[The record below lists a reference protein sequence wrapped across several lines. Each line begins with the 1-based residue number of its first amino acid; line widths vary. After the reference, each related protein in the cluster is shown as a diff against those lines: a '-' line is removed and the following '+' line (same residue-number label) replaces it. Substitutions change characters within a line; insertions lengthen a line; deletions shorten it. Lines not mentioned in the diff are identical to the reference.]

1 MSKKG
6 DFLSGFSG
14 GNTQKPLTEQN
25 TAPVKESFS
34 AGEKN
39 TDIKKGTGNVDIAT
53 NKRLADKIVADAE
66 RKAKKPTATR
76 PTQSSSAIIKA
87 PEHVVTKDEKFHQRK
102 LFRFGIIGLAIV
114 IIAIIIFFIFR
125 IVNTVEVPNWQGRN
139 ISEAVTW
146 GTLEI
151 GAVEIE
157 HEYSLEYD
165 EDIIIAQS
173 RDPGSNMSRNANLAL
188 TVSQGPDMTE
198 EVDLPEFEEMTRAQ
212 IRTWADEYLMRG
224 ISFREENNADVEANH
239 VIRVEFPSAVDPER
253 FRRSD
258 SVTIYVSTG
267 PEMVSISNLIGNDRE
282 EVDEFITEN
291 PLIVVETEYE
301 PHETIEHGTVLAQ
314 DPAPGTRLAA
324 GETLTLT
331 LSGGNPV
338 VVPNFADMRR
348 ADAESMAED
357 SEAELKIV
365 VHRRWNATIPTG
377 RFVSQ
382 SIDAGEELFG
392 EMPTVIVVYSDG
404 RPWLPDLRR
413 TSVRDLESTIIEI
426 NDKGSSIT
434 IDIVFV
440 DSYEVRGTIIGQTRH
455 NQFVAM
461 DDHIIFNVSL
471 ENLDPPPDYVPPD
484 PPGDD
489 QPMDDP
495 NDDEDWDFDEDFDF
509 GDE

>member
-1 MSKKG
+1 MSKKS

-14 GNTQKPLTEQN
+14 GNKRKPLTEQN

-34 AGEKN
+34 AG
-39 TDIKKGTGNVDIAT
+39 TGKVDVAA
-53 NKRLADKIVADAE
+53 NKRLADKIVADAQKNANE
-66 RKAKKPTATR
+66 KKPVATR

-102 LFRFGIIGLAIV
+102 LFRYGIIGLVIV

-125 IVNTVEVPNWQGRN
+125 MTNTVEVPNWQGRT
-139 ISEAVTW
+139 ISEAETW
-146 GTLEI
+146 GMLEI
-151 GAVEIE
+151 GAIEIAY
-157 HEYSLEYD
+157 EYSLEYD
-165 EDIIIAQS
+165 EDIIITQN
-173 RDPGSNMSRNANLAL
+173 REPGSNMSRNANLAL

-198 EVDLPEFEEMTRAQ
+198 VVDLPEFEEMTRAQ
-212 IRTWADEYLMRG
+212 IRSWADEYLMRG
-224 ISFREENNADVEANH
+224 VSFREENNVDIETND
-239 VIRVEFPSAVDPER
+239 VIRVEFPSAVDPES

-258 SVTIYVSTG
+258 SVTIYISAG
-267 PEMVSISNLIGNDRE
+267 PEMVAISNLIGNDRE

-314 DPAPGTRLAA
+314 YPAPGSRLPV
-324 GETLTLT
+324 GDTLTLT

-338 VVPNFADMRR
+338 IVPNFADMRR
-348 ADAESMAED
+348 ADAESMAD
-357 SEAELKIV
+357 DPEAELDVV
-365 VHRRWNATIPTG
+365 VHRRWNASIPTG

-392 EMPTVIVVYSDG
+392 DMPTVIVVYSDG

-413 TSVRDLESTIIEI
+413 TSVRDLESTIIDI

-434 IDIVFV
+434 IDIIFV
-440 DSYEVRGTIIGQTRH
+440 DSYEVRGTIISQTRH

-461 DDHIIFNVSL
+461 DEHVIFNVSL
-471 ENLDPPPDYVPPD
+471 ENLEPPPDYVPPD
-484 PPGDD
+484 FPEDDVPIDNPNGD
-489 QPMDDP
+489 
-495 NDDEDWDFDEDFDF
+495 NDFDVGDDWDFD
-509 GDE
+509 DE